1 MTQHMTIRVWER
13 GDAVFGQLM
22 LPLRGGGNITL
33 TLSVTSKQVVE
44 ALHRAGLRFTA
55 ETAQQIGSL
64 FGNIGKFIKKVAK
77 SSVVKGIVKAGAA
90 LAKTAAP
97 LVKMIV
103 PGAAQALE
111 AANGAIKLI
120 NAARGGN
127 PKAKL
132 AVKAAAAQAELEQKR
147 GRQMPVPTS
156 VAAKGPSAAA
166 AFRYLVT
173 VKRAEAA

>member
-1 MTQHMTIRVWER
+1 MIQHMTIRVWER
-13 GDAVFGQLM
+13 GETVFGQLA

-33 TLSVTSKQVVE
+33 TMSVTSKQVVQ
-44 ALHRAGLRFTA
+44 ALHAAGFRFTA
-55 ETAQQIGSL
+55 EAQQQIGSL

-77 SSVVKGIVKAGAA
+77 SSVVKGIIKAGKG
-90 LAKTAAP
+90 LVKTAAP
-97 LVKMIV
+97 FVKMIV

-132 AVKAAAAQAELEQKR
+132 AVKAAAAQAALEQKQ

-156 VAAKGPSAAA
+156 VRNKGPEAAN

>member
-1 MTQHMTIRVWER
+1 MLRHMTIRVWER
-13 GDAVFGQLM
+13 GDTVFGQLA
-22 LPLRGGGNITL
+22 LPLSSGGNITL
-33 TLSVTSKQVVE
+33 TMSVTSKQVVQ
-44 ALHRAGLRFTA
+44 ALHAAGFRFTA
-55 ETAQQIGSL
+55 EAAQQIGSL
-64 FGNIGKFIKKVAK
+64 FGNIGNFIKKVAK
-77 SSVVKGIVKAGAA
+77 SSVVKGIVKAGKG
-90 LAKTAAP
+90 LLKTAAP
-97 LVKMIV
+97 IVKMVV

-132 AVKAAAAQAELEQKR
+132 AVKAAAAQAELEQKQ

-156 VAAKGPSAAA
+156 VRNKGPTAAA